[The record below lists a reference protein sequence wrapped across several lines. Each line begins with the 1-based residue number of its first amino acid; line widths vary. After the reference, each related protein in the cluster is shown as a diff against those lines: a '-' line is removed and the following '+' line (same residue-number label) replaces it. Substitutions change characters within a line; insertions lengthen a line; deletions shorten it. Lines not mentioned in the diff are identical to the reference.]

1 MSQIKPTDSELE
13 ILQIL
18 WDNGPCSVRIVNDKL
33 NTVKESGYTT
43 TLKLMQLMT
52 EKGLTERDT
61 TARTHI
67 YTPTVKESN
76 IKNALLKRFMHA
88 TFKGSASQLVM
99 SALGNTQTT
108 KTELA
113 EIKALITQIEN
124 LD

>member
-1 MSQIKPTDSELE
+1 MSHIKPTDSELE

-67 YTPTVKESN
+67 YTPMVKESN
-76 IKNALLKRFMHA
+76 IKNALLTRFMQA

-99 SALGNTQTT
+99 SALGNGQPT